1 MTTAEHDPTTQDGD
15 PVTAP
20 AETGVGTGTGVADTA
35 PPTPPAADHPDP
47 SAATTARWE
56 SEGGHLHR

>member
-1 MTTAEHDPTTQDGD
+1 MTTTERDPTTPDGD

-20 AETGVGTGTGVADTA
+20 VGEATGMGVVDSA
-35 PPTPPAADHPDP
+35 PPPPVAEHPDP

>member
-1 MTTAEHDPTTQDGD
+1 MTTAEHDPTTPDGD

-20 AETGVGTGTGVADTA
+20 VGEATCMDSGPA
-35 PPTPPAADHPDP
+35 PPVADHPDP

>member
-1 MTTAEHDPTTQDGD
+1 MTTAEHDPTTPDGD
-15 PVTAP
+15 PVITPAGTA
-20 AETGVGTGTGVADTA
+20 TGPGVADTA
-35 PPTPPAADHPDP
+35 PPPAVADHPDP